1 MTLGEPGGTVGSFAA
16 PGSPSATDA
25 APLSRGAPYPD
36 VDDMRETRAY
46 FHMLEL
52 EDVERESDYRRMG
65 ANVSWDEG
73 DDR

>member
-1 MTLGEPGGTVGSFAA
+1 
-16 PGSPSATDA
+16 
-25 APLSRGAPYPD
+25 
-36 VDDMRETRAY
+36 MRETRAY